1 MVKEAESSGRRPPW
15 PAALAIMALVG
26 LGGLTWRHL
35 TLEWRVERLEAQLEA
50 GLQARIESVLKAKL
64 EESRLDKEPQ
74 QLSAA
79 VHTRVQRDLR
89 DSCVCPQGRHTPLIH
104 SPTLYNLV
112 LPPSFIRR
120 YQVRLPSV
128 RQGCRLS
135 ISR

>member
-50 GLQARIESVLKAKL
+50 GLQGRIESALKAKL

-89 DSCVCPQGRHTPLIH
+89 DSCVCPQGRHIPHTYPHYSTSTSLFLH
-104 SPTLYNLV
+104 SSFDV
-112 LPPSFIRR
+112 LRSDF
-120 YQVRLPSV
+120 LP
-128 RQGCRLS
+128 
-135 ISR
+135 

>member
-89 DSCVCPQGRHTPLIH
+89 DSCVCPQGRHTPH
-104 SPTLYNLV
+104 THPHYTTMYV
-112 LPPSFIRR
+112 FPSSSIRR
-120 YQVRLPSV
+120 SQVRLPSV
-128 RQGCRLS
+128 
-135 ISR
+135 

>member
-50 GLQARIESVLKAKL
+50 GLQTRIELALKAKL
-64 EESRLDKEPQ
+64 EESRVDMKPQ
-74 QLSAA
+74 QLST

-89 DSCVCPQGRHTPLIH
+89 DSCVCPQGMYVFTLQSTFRQTVIQVHYNFIH
-104 SPTLYNLV
+104 HSHVNLSP
-112 LPPSFIRR
+112 
-120 YQVRLPSV
+120 VRDT
-128 RQGCRLS
+128 RLNC
-135 ISR
+135 